1 MITLTNSDVMPQR
14 DRVYW
19 NMHDLVF
26 AHVINAVITHYY
38 RSVGLGL
45 ANNTV
50 HGLARQ
56 TRERVNDH
64 SD

>member
-1 MITLTNSDVMPQR
+1 MPQR

-19 NMHDLVF
+19 NVYDLVF
-26 AHVINAVITHYY
+26 AQVIDAVITHYY
-38 RSVGLGL
+38 RSVGLRL

-56 TRERVNDH
+56 TREAINDH